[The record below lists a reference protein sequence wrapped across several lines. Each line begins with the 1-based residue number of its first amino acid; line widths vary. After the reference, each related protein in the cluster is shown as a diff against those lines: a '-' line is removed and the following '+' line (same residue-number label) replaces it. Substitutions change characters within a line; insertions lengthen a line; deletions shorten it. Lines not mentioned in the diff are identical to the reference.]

1 MFCINTLTAIF
12 VILATS
18 FANLLYRERTSLQYR
33 MLALGLCLTATMGVY
48 CLYYLEIVPFTVA
61 FLGVYSGLCWLSG
74 LLYLSFMVDMT
85 AQRRSSY
92 FYLSYLLPIPL
103 AALTVFL
110 PRPVGIVAIVA
121 GGTAVLVYWTLAFM
135 LAWIRS
141 ATDERARRDGEWM
154 LLVFAA
160 FGLGLIVCFF
170 HVLTGVFWLLAIW
183 MLVIFYTVNVLG
195 IFRNLTNRENQII
208 LDNVFDIVIILD
220 EGGKIVRMNRRGYQ
234 ITEYPSVRITG
245 NGIETVVVHPDLSD
259 SRRREWL
266 EEYAWVDTG
275 LKSRRSPSIDAFV
288 STRSGDE
295 IPVDLRI
302 VSLVNLSRS
311 RTGYI
316 VSATD
321 MRITRQLMKEIS
333 DREYAARDLALSESK
348 FSRMFIF
355 NPTGIIILDLDTM
368 RITDANPAIEEI
380 LGSES
385 PLLIGKSL
393 SEIGVEM
400 EELPYGI
407 FLEKIQM
414 EGTVPEFPAIIRQEA
429 PGSIRRCRLS
439 AVSFDLNHM
448 RRILLSV
455 ADVTQ
460 EEEMREALLRKQ
472 KVETIGILAGGIAHD
487 FNNILAVILGHI
499 GLAKMRIVDPHS
511 RLPVE
516 KAEQACIR
524 AREMT
529 GQLLAFSRGGQPI
542 VGTCDT
548 KQLITESSMLT
559 VADSA
564 VACLFEFPPGI
575 WPLRVDRIQ
584 VGQVFSNL
592 VHNSV
597 EAMGNSGII
606 DIRAVNLDLRNMP
619 PQKRPVGT
627 DSKPIEAR
635 AYVEVRIHDQ
645 GPGVSDELRKK
656 IFDPFFTTKKNG
668 TGLGLSI
675 VFSVVQNHGGA
686 ITVGTGTDGGAVFSL
701 YLPADPDNAV
711 EQQAN
716 PGAKLAG
723 KRRVLVMDDDRE
735 VRDTAVDML
744 TLLGCD
750 VTPASDGSAAVR
762 LYRDSLSGKTPF
774 DFCILDL
781 VIPNGMSG
789 TRCAQE
795 ILQLNP
801 TATLIV
807 SSGYSDDPVLSRWGE
822 YGFKGAIPK
831 PYTIEELKECLA
843 NMLVI

>member
-1 MFCINTLTAIF
+1 MFFLNTLSAIV
-12 VILATS
+12 VILITS
-18 FANLLYRERTSLQYR
+18 FANLLYRERMSLQYR
-33 MLALGLCLTATMGVY
+33 MLALGLCLTAAMSAYSLFYMGFVTFNS
-48 CLYYLEIVPFTVA
+48 L
-61 FLGVYSGLCWLSG
+61 FLGVYSFLCWMSG

-85 AQRRSSY
+85 AQRRSRY
-92 FYLSYLLPIPL
+92 FFLSYILPVPL
-103 AALTVFL
+103 AILTVVI
-110 PRPVGIVAIVA
+110 PKPAGMVALVA
-121 GGTAVLVYWTLAFM
+121 GGSAVLIYWTLAFM
-135 LAWIRS
+135 FSWIRS
-141 ATDERARRDGEWM
+141 ATDDRARRDGEWM
-154 LLVFAA
+154 LLVFSA

-183 MLVIFYTVNVLG
+183 MLVLFYSVNILG

-234 ITEYPSVRITG
+234 ITEFPSVRITG
-245 NGIETVVVHPDLSD
+245 NGIETVVLHPDLSAA
-259 SRRREWL
+259 RRREWL
-266 EEYAWVDTG
+266 EEYAWVDSG
-275 LKSRRSPSIDAFV
+275 LNSRRSPSIDAFV
-288 STRSGDE
+288 ATRSGDE

-302 VSLVNLSRS
+302 IALVNLSKS
-311 RTGYI
+311 RTGFI

-355 NPTGIIILDLDTM
+355 NPTGILIIDLDTM
-368 RITDANPAIEEI
+368 KITDANPAIEEI

-385 PLLIGKSL
+385 PFLIGKSI
-393 SEIGVEM
+393 SEIGIEM
-400 EELPYGI
+400 EELPYGM

-414 EGTVPEFPAIIRQEA
+414 EGSVPEFPAIIRQDSPPA
-429 PGSIRRCRLS
+429 IRKCRLS

-499 GLAKMRIVDPHS
+499 GLAKMRIVDEHS

-542 VGTCDT
+542 IGTCDT

-559 VADSA
+559 VADSS
-564 VACLFEFPPGI
+564 VACLFEFAPGI

-606 DIRAVNLDLRNMP
+606 DIRAVNLDLRKMP
-619 PQKRPVGT
+619 PQKRPIGT

-645 GPGVSDELRKK
+645 GPGIPDDIRMK

-686 ITVGTGTDGGAVFSL
+686 VTVGTGTDGGAVFAL
-701 YLPADPDNAV
+701 YLPADPDNSA
-711 EQQAN
+711 EQQVT
-716 PGAKLAG
+716 PGAKFSG

-735 VRDTAVDML
+735 VRETAVGML
-744 TLLGCD
+744 SLLGCD
-750 VTPASDGSAAVR
+750 VTAAADGAAAVR
-762 LYRDSLSGKTPF
+762 LYRDSLSGKVPF

-781 VIPNGMSG
+781 VVPNGMSG

-795 ILQLNP
+795 ILQLDP
-801 TATLIV
+801 GATLLV
-807 SSGYSDDPVLSRWGE
+807 SSGYSDDPVLARWGD

-831 PYTIEELKECLA
+831 PYTIDELKEYLA
-843 NMLVI
+843 NLLVI